1 MKYRTNNSLHGDAFY
16 VEVDEGLKCIS
27 AKQVVAEL
35 NKLEAENARLK
46 AELNAW
52 VKGDRWLDNGDVMA
66 TTPLGALE
74 AE

>member
-1 MKYRTNNSLHGDAFY
+1 MSFYCTICGEVKGLEDAQKQLTAAKA
-16 VEVDEGLKCIS
+16 EV
-27 AKQVVAEL
+27 
-35 NKLEAENARLK
+35 ARLK

-74 AE
+74 APDE

>member
-1 MKYRTNNSLHGDAFY
+1 MDRPKIVPGLVLNWVGYANSL
-16 VEVDEGLKCIS
+16 EE
-27 AKQVVAEL
+27 
-35 NKLEAENARLK
+35 ENARLK